1 MATTFANDSKNS
13 STLDNVAKSDAPLSK
28 QLLEIGDGFN
38 LLIDS
43 TYKLEIQSA
52 VSGTTWSNGTKN

>member
-1 MATTFANDSKNS
+1 MTTWGNESKNS
-13 STLDNVAKSDAPLSK
+13 ASWGNVSKSDPSLSK

-43 TYKLEIQSA
+43 TYKLEIQAAIS
-52 VSGTTWSNGTKN
+52 STTWASESKS

>member
-1 MATTFANDSKNS
+1 MATWNNESKNS
-13 STLDNVAKSDAPLSK
+13 SVLENVAKSDAALSS

-38 LLIDS
+38 LLIGP

-52 VSGTTWSNGTKN
+52 VSGTTWSNETKN